1 MTETTLTT
9 NDTPKPQYLYMSM
22 ELGEEKWKLGFAIGL
37 REKPR
42 LREVDARDRTV
53 VKEEIRLAKERFGLP
68 PDTPVRSC
76 YEAGRD
82 GFWLHRFLLNL
93 GVCNLIVDS
102 ASIEI
107 NRRKRRAKTD
117 KLDARKLLTMLQR
130 YHLGETKVWSVVH
143 VPSLEEEDH
152 RQLHRE
158 LMALRAEQTHYTNQ
172 IKGLLAS
179 QGVVLPIRK
188 DFPDRLENARLW
200 DGSPVPAGLQARL
213 KRDLERR
220 GLLQQQI
227 HQLEIE
233 REELVRTFTTDP
245 AVNQVRQLLRLQG
258 IGMNSAWVFVMEFF
272 SWRGFHNRREIG
284 SLAGLTPTPYQSGA
298 SYREQGIS
306 KAGNRRVRVMAVEI
320 AWIWLRY
327 QPKSKLSQ
335 WYQDRFAEGGSRV
348 RRIGITALA
357 RHLLIDLWKYLERG
371 EIPPGASLKSV

>member
-1 MTETTLTT
+1 MTETTLTP

-22 ELGEEKWKLGFAIGL
+22 ELGEEKWKLGFTLGL
-37 REKPR
+37 GQKPR
-42 LREVDARDRTV
+42 LREVDARDRSA
-53 VKEEIRLAKERFGLP
+53 VKEEIRLAKERFDLP
-68 PDTPVRSC
+68 LNAPVRSC

-82 GFWLHRFLLNL
+82 GFWIHRFLLSL
-93 GVCNLIVDS
+93 GVINLVVDS

-130 YHLGETKVWSVVH
+130 YFLGETKVWSVVH
-143 VPSLEEEDH
+143 VPSVEEEDH

-179 QGVVLPIRK
+179 QGVVLPFRK
-188 DFPDRLENARLW
+188 DFPDRLENAQLW
-200 DGSPVPAGLQARL
+200 DGSPLPAGLQARL
-213 KRDLERR
+213 VRDLERR
-220 GLLQQQI
+220 DLVHQQI
-227 HQLEIE
+227 HRLEAE
-233 REELVRTFTTDP
+233 REELVRTSTDP
-245 AVNQVRQLLRLQG
+245 AVQAVRQLLQLQG

-284 SLAGLTPTPYQSGA
+284 SLAGLTPTPYQSGE

-327 QPKSKLSQ
+327 QPKSRLSQ
-335 WYQDRFAEGGSRV
+335 WYQERFAEGGRRV

-357 RHLLIDLWKYLERG
+357 RHLLVDLWKYLERG
-371 EIPPGASLKSV
+371 EIPAGASLKPV